1 MYISEYS
8 CIQPGLKQSYIYMM
22 NNDNHYNIKELGK
35 VNKSLA
41 REYVNAKV
49 YGAGLG
55 DFWKK
60 AKKGIKKFFTSAIK
74 IAKPIMKGA
83 QKALKFVA
91 NNDALQNVIE
101 KVGNA
106 VGPAIKV
113 PGLGTIIKTG
123 VKAADKVADG
133 IENIINA
140 IVKKNPSLTVEEA
153 KKVVNT
159 IKDTV
164 EDYKKQHSSINE
176 EEKKKLD
183 ENTKKVMKGLPDAI
197 SEHGIKKVQ
206 EAAGYLPFID
216 PSTITQKS
224 RTGKGGRILKP
235 SIRVIKPK
243 VLTQYKD
250 FFEKVRKLQPYKADV
265 VGPVAGRI
273 YLGSAGRVYVGG
285 GDSEDSSDPSGNE
298 GCGVKIQSKPKI
310 KSKPEGGDAKSA
322 LARLKAKLNN

>member
-1 MYISEYS
+1 
-8 CIQPGLKQSYIYMM
+8 MM

-35 VNKSLA
+35 VSKNLA
-41 REYVNAKV
+41 REYQNAKV
-49 YGAGLG
+49 YGGSLKQ
-55 DFWKK
+55 FWNK
-60 AKKGIKKFFTSAIK
+60 AKKGIKKFFTSALK
-74 IAKPIMKGA
+74 IAKPVMKGA

-91 NNDALQNVIE
+91 NNETLQNVIE
-101 KVGNA
+101 KVGNT

-153 KKVVNT
+153 KKVVTT

-164 EDYKKQHSSINE
+164 DDFKKQHSTNE

-183 ENTKKVMKGLPDAI
+183 DSTKKVMKGLPDAI
-197 SEHGIKKVQ
+197 SEHGLKKVQ

-216 PSTITQKS
+216 PSTLVQKS
-224 RTGKGGRILKP
+224 RTGKGGRALKP
-235 SIRVIKPK
+235 SVRVVKPK
-243 VLTQYKD
+243 ILTQYKD
-250 FFEKVRKLQPYKADV
+250 FFEKVRKLPPYKADV
-265 VGPVAGRI
+265 VGPVAGRV
-273 YLGSAGRVYVGG
+273 YLGSGGRVYLGSG
-285 GDSEDSSDPSGNE
+285 TDEGNE
-298 GCGVKIQSKPKI
+298 GCGI
-310 KSKPEGGDAKSA
+310 KKTKSEGGDAKSA

>member
-35 VNKSLA
+35 VNKNLA

-55 DFWKK
+55 DFWRK
-60 AKKGIKKFFTSAIK
+60 AKKGLKKFFTSALK

-91 NNDALQNVIE
+91 NNETLQNVIE

-164 EDYKKQHSSINE
+164 EDYKKQHANE

-285 GDSEDSSDPSGNE
+285 GDDSENE
-298 GCGVKIQSKPKI
+298 GCGIPNPKSKPKM
-310 KSKPEGGDAKSA
+310 KSIPKSEGGDAKSA
-322 LARLKAKLNN
+322 LQRLKAKLNN

>member
-1 MYISEYS
+1 
-8 CIQPGLKQSYIYMM
+8 MM

-35 VNKSLA
+35 VNKNLA

-55 DFWKK
+55 DFWRK
-60 AKKGIKKFFTSAIK
+60 AKKGLKKFFTSALK

-91 NNDALQNVIE
+91 NNETLQNVIE

-164 EDYKKQHSSINE
+164 EDYKKQHANE

-235 SIRVIKPK
+235 AIRVIKPK

-273 YLGSAGRVYVGG
+273 YLGSAGRVYIGG
-285 GDSEDSSDPSGNE
+285 GDSDSSGNE
-298 GCGVKIQSKPKI
+298 GCGISKPKS
-310 KSKPEGGDAKSA
+310 KPKTKPEGGDAKSA

>member
-35 VNKSLA
+35 VNKNLA

-55 DFWKK
+55 DFWRK
-60 AKKGIKKFFTSAIK
+60 AKKGLKKFFTSALK

-91 NNDALQNVIE
+91 NNETLQNVIE

-164 EDYKKQHSSINE
+164 EDYKKQHANE

-235 SIRVIKPK
+235 SIRVVKPK

-273 YLGSAGRVYVGG
+273 YLGSAGRVYIGG
-285 GDSEDSSDPSGNE
+285 GEDSGNE
-298 GCGVKIQSKPKI
+298 GCGINKIQSKPKM
-310 KSKPEGGDAKSA
+310 KSISKSEGGDAKSA
-322 LARLKAKLNN
+322 LQRLKAKLNN

>member
-35 VNKSLA
+35 VNKNLA

-60 AKKGIKKFFTSAIK
+60 AKRGIKKFFTSALK
-74 IAKPIMKGA
+74 IARPVFNGA
-83 QKALKFVA
+83 KKALKFVA
-91 NNDALQNVIE
+91 NNETLQNVIE
-101 KVGNA
+101 KVGNT

-113 PGLGTIIKTG
+113 PGLGSIIKTG
-123 VKAADKVADG
+123 IKTADKVADG
-133 IENIINA
+133 IEKIIDA

-164 EDYKKQHSSINE
+164 EDYKKQHASSE

-206 EAAGYLPFID
+206 EAAGYLPFLD

-235 SIRVIKPK
+235 AIRVVKPK

-250 FFEKVRKLQPYKADV
+250 FFEKVRKLKPYKADV
-265 VGPVAGRI
+265 VGPVAGRV
-273 YLGSAGRVYVGG
+273 YLGSGGRVYIGG
-285 GDSEDSSDPSGNE
+285 EESEGNDGGE
-298 GCGVKIQSKPKI
+298 TKGCGVKTESKPKT
-310 KSKPEGGDAKSA
+310 KPKTKPEGGDAKSA